1 MSILKIRNITIVLT
15 IVIFQNCH
23 SQDSGQK
30 ITHDK
35 RDKIESPS
43 KKTEIENDTSIYT
56 IVQEM
61 PILKTCKNELNKK
74 KCSDKK
80 LLQYIFKNIRY
91 DKVSQ
96 IEAIESTT
104 VISFVI
110 EKNGEITNIKIIKG
124 NPNSNIKE
132 VIKNMPE
139 WIPGK
144 QNDEVKRVKMKFPV
158 SVHFE

>member
-1 MSILKIRNITIVLT
+1 
-15 IVIFQNCH
+15 
-23 SQDSGQK
+23 
-30 ITHDK
+30 
-35 RDKIESPS
+35 
-43 KKTEIENDTSIYT
+43 
-56 IVQEM
+56 M